1 MQKKLVLGFLF
12 ILPLVAYMFFAAA
25 DHNFKLL
32 PTLSE
37 PVTEFNS
44 EVSDTNGEAIQL
56 ANNITVLGFLGSDV
70 NSRYGHVFNLAHKIY
85 KPYSKFQDLQ
95 FVMLLPEG
103 TEAELPKLLSELE
116 KIENTDN
123 WSFVFASKEQIQ
135 ALYLDLSVPYSLQED
150 LGSDYMFILD
160 KDKKLRGRTDDEDV
174 QTLYGYDASNVALLD
189 DKMNDDIKVI
199 LAEYRRALK
208 KNDKYKR
215 KNL

>member
-1 MQKKLVLGFLF
+1 MKKKLVLGFLF

-25 DHNFKLL
+25 DHNFRLL

-37 PVTEFNS
+37 PLTELNS
-44 EVSDTNGEAIQL
+44 EVKDTKGEAVVM
-56 ANNITVLGFLGSDV
+56 ANKITVLGFLGKDV

-85 KPYSKFQDLQ
+85 KPYSKFHDLQ

-103 TEAELPKLLSELE
+103 TEAELAKLLSELE
-116 KIENTDN
+116 KIEITDN
-123 WSFVFASKEQIQ
+123 WRFVFANEEQIVSTYTE
-135 ALYLDLSVPYSLQED
+135 LGVPYSLKED
-150 LGSDYMFILD
+150 LGSDYMFIID

-174 QTLYGYDASNVALLD
+174 QILYGYDASNVALLD
-189 DKMNDDIKVI
+189 DKMDDDIQVM

-215 KNL
+215 KSL